1 MAQRSSRFDLGTRL
15 LSWWYNQKNKIIK
28 NIRVQDFLARFPV
41 TSRIARK
48 EGEAIFQLMT
58 GFVDT
63 QILFTFVKSG
73 ALRHLESGSLSIEEL
88 SHKIGIDVKK
98 TEILCRA
105 GYALGLVRLKSKRI
119 FLM

>member
-28 NIRVQDFLARFPV
+28 NPRSRFLARFPI

-73 ALRHLESGSLSIEEL
+73 ALRHLESESLSIEEL
-88 SHKIGIDVKK
+88 SDKIGIDVKK

-105 GYALGLVRLKSKRI
+105 GFALGLVRLKSKRI
-119 FLM
+119 F